1 MCLCRSNG
9 TGVVVR
15 RRVAADARLPV
26 AILLPVLSPS
36 SPPPT
41 VTIFVLVAV
50 LMFTAVS
57 CSPTYSADGT
67 DRTGS
72 SENVDRVFVTTSGDP
87 LTSTDFGDI
96 VTSSREVTTQTTTEN
111 VKKFTS
117 LDANLQENNE
127 FQRTLAPMSTQLQRG
142 TANNRHFRSSVE
154 PEIAIDNTNVFTW
167 SRLHRHEKAVS
178 STSSFLVSTSAGDNE
193 LATTPQSR
201 LIDIHQSTTANTL
214 SADKMLA
221 VSSKTTT
228 GEDLTTTLTTFD
240 DRTRV
245 TGTPDVT
252 DVEVLS
258 SGATESGSQRDD
270 RSTVE
275 TKLDRVGGGDV
286 DGFHTEYV
294 TDSIST
300 DSNTPHNLASRRF
313 TPPTKT
319 SSRSSTTN
327 RTTSRVGERKRCLQ
341 MRTGGNDSPAMDCY
355 QDRVVDDGGLS
366 GTIHRRRRLEFCDAY
381 SAYVA
386 DFDCAPS
393 SLCLDFVCPEVV
405 RLDRVA
411 QAMNDLFIDRIMN
424 YDCDNRYSGVWNCS
438 ACKVTSSSSSSLP
451 PPPPP
456 PPLHSCKVYHY
467 KSALSVDKCLP
478 AGQ

>member
-41 VTIFVLVAV
+41 VTIFVLVAI
-50 LMFTAVS
+50 LLFTAVS

-72 SENVDRVFVTTSGDP
+72 SEIVDRVFVTTSGVRM
-87 LTSTDFGDI
+87 TSTDFGDI
-96 VTSSREVTTQTTTEN
+96 VTSSHEVTTQTTTE
-111 VKKFTS
+111 FTS
-117 LDANLQENNE
+117 VDSNLQENNE
-127 FQRTLAPMSTQLQRG
+127 FQQTLAPMSTQLHRG
-142 TANNRHFRSSVE
+142 TTNNRHFRSSVE
-154 PEIAIDNTNVFTW
+154 PEIAIDNTHVFTW
-167 SRLHRHEKAVS
+167 SRPHRHEKAVS
-178 STSSFLVSTSAGDNE
+178 STSSFFVSTSGSDYE
-193 LATTPQSR
+193 LATTSQSP
-201 LIDIHQSTTANTL
+201 LIDVHQSTTANTL

-221 VSSKTTT
+221 VSSKTTS

-240 DRTRV
+240 DRTSV
-245 TGTPDVT
+245 TRTPDVT

-258 SGATESGSQRDD
+258 SGATESSLQRDD
-270 RSTVE
+270 RSAVA

-286 DGFHTEYV
+286 DDFRTEYV
-294 TDSIST
+294 TDSVST
-300 DSNTPHNLASRRF
+300 DSNTPPNLASRRF
-313 TPPTKT
+313 TPLTKA
-319 SSRSSTTN
+319 SSPSSTTN

-355 QDRVVDDGGLS
+355 QDRVVDDDGLS
-366 GTIHRRRRLEFCDAY
+366 GTINRRHRLEFCDAY

-393 SLCLDFVCPEVV
+393 SSCLDFVCPEVV

-438 ACKVTSSSSSSLP
+438 ACKVTSRHRRRRRRRRSTRA
-451 PPPPP
+451 
-456 PPLHSCKVYHY
+456 KYIIINRF
-467 KSALSVDKCLP
+467 
-478 AGQ
+478 